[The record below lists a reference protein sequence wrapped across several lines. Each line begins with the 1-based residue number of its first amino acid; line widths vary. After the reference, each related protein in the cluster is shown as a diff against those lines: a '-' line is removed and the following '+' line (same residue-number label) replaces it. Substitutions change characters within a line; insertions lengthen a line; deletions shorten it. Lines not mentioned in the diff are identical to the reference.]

1 MAEKEKEKLINIF
14 DKEYKE
20 SDLSDEQKAMVN
32 HIDDLNRKIAGSEFN
47 LVQLRFGRQAFVD
60 ALRVDLEKKDKEEVE
75 EAEVIESKNDSSVC
89 RIKWWEMNEIA
100 ELYMQIGAAGVIAVL
115 FAFMIMNLIK
125 SQREQTEDLEQI
137 KQDLTKLSTE
147 MSNTQSI
154 TIKLVDR
161 MNVSDHSSQRHRE
174 DIVKE
179 LNDLSDILM
188 EIKGHLGGR
197 IKYQ

>member
-1 MAEKEKEKLINIF
+1 
-14 DKEYKE
+14 
-20 SDLSDEQKAMVN
+20 
-32 HIDDLNRKIAGSEFN
+32 
-47 LVQLRFGRQAFVD
+47 
-60 ALRVDLEKKDKEEVE
+60 
-75 EAEVIESKNDSSVC
+75 
-89 RIKWWEMNEIA
+89 MNEIA
-100 ELYMQIGAAGVIAVL
+100 EMYMQIGAAGVIAVL

-137 KQDLTKLSTE
+137 KKDLTKLSTE

-179 LNDLSDILM
+179 MNDLSDVLM
-188 EIKGHLGGR
+188 EIKGNIARMNHR
-197 IKYQ
+197 

>member
-1 MAEKEKEKLINIF
+1 
-14 DKEYKE
+14 
-20 SDLSDEQKAMVN
+20 
-32 HIDDLNRKIAGSEFN
+32 
-47 LVQLRFGRQAFVD
+47 
-60 ALRVDLEKKDKEEVE
+60 
-75 EAEVIESKNDSSVC
+75 
-89 RIKWWEMNEIA
+89 MNEIA
-100 ELYMQIGAAGVIAVL
+100 ELYMQLGAAGVIAVL

-161 MNVSDHSSQRHRE
+161 MNVSDNSSQRHRE

-179 LNDLSDILM
+179 LNDLSDVLM
-188 EIKGHLGGR
+188 EIKGHLSGR
-197 IKYQ
+197 IKYN

>member
-1 MAEKEKEKLINIF
+1 
-14 DKEYKE
+14 
-20 SDLSDEQKAMVN
+20 
-32 HIDDLNRKIAGSEFN
+32 
-47 LVQLRFGRQAFVD
+47 
-60 ALRVDLEKKDKEEVE
+60 
-75 EAEVIESKNDSSVC
+75 
-89 RIKWWEMNEIA
+89 MNEIA
-100 ELYMQIGAAGVIAVL
+100 ELYMQIGAVGVITVL

-147 MSNTQSI
+147 LIVKMSNTQSI

-161 MNVSDHSSQRHRE
+161 MNVSDSSSQRHRE

>member
-1 MAEKEKEKLINIF
+1 
-14 DKEYKE
+14 
-20 SDLSDEQKAMVN
+20 
-32 HIDDLNRKIAGSEFN
+32 
-47 LVQLRFGRQAFVD
+47 
-60 ALRVDLEKKDKEEVE
+60 
-75 EAEVIESKNDSSVC
+75 
-89 RIKWWEMNEIA
+89 MNEIA

-137 KQDLTKLSTE
+137 KQDLTRLSTE

-161 MNVSDHSSQRHRE
+161 MNVSDNSSQRHRE

-179 LNDLSDILM
+179 LNDLSDVLM
-188 EIKGHLGGR
+188 EVKGHLSGR
-197 IKYQ
+197 IKYN

>member
-1 MAEKEKEKLINIF
+1 
-14 DKEYKE
+14 
-20 SDLSDEQKAMVN
+20 
-32 HIDDLNRKIAGSEFN
+32 
-47 LVQLRFGRQAFVD
+47 
-60 ALRVDLEKKDKEEVE
+60 
-75 EAEVIESKNDSSVC
+75 
-89 RIKWWEMNEIA
+89 MNEIA
-100 ELYMQIGAAGVIAVL
+100 ELYMQIGAAGVMAVL

-125 SQREQTEDLEQI
+125 SQREQTEDLEKI

-147 MSNTQSI
+147 SSNTQSI

-161 MNVSDHSSQRHRE
+161 MNVSDNSSQRHRE